1 MKTNETLYEQL
12 EWHTLVGYIAEFAV
26 FPETRAEL
34 LSLSP
39 TLDEAEC
46 EAHFDETDE
55 LKRLV
60 VERDP
65 ISRVT
70 LSFSDTLGAARRRAD
85 MSAEQ
90 LFAVGSVLGM
100 GVEAHQFV
108 TKEKKQATPTSFP
121 LLVERLSILVPHTQ
135 LAHRISRSVD
145 SEGAVLDTASH
156 ELGSARQAIHTQR
169 NKIGRELDRLVR
181 GTEFKDSLQDNTWM
195 HRDGRYVLPVK
206 AEKRNTIPGT
216 IRGFSQSGSTVFIEP
231 ISLQNAQSELEELEY
246 QAKLI
251 EFKILHELSMLVADL
266 YDDLVVLWDTLL
278 WYDAAIARASLA
290 SRIGAVRPEF
300 MPTNGDIRFE
310 FIGARHPL
318 FTFENK
324 PCVPNDLNLKR
335 TPELKQAPQAWVLSG
350 PNAGGKTVAMRTVG
364 ILVLMAKAGL
374 FVPALNAK
382 MQFFTDVFVE
392 LGDRQNRADSLS
404 SFSGHLLYLKRI
416 VDAVKPQSLVLIDE
430 GFVGTDPVIGMALA
444 RATLER
450 LVDKGATVIITTH
463 YTNLKTLAQSDSRF
477 YNGSMEFE
485 SQTLSPTYKMLNGVP
500 GQSYA
505 IELATRMQFDPEIL
519 SLARLYQGE
528 ESNRLERLLK
538 DLQLRKDELTREQ
551 QEFENLN
558 DGLKNELQSFKDER
572 SRFNVSQN
580 TLATEFSERMQ
591 KQINMFSHALQSTE
605 RYYERELKRHY
616 KQAVM
621 EIDEQAAAINPDL
634 VKVTDQNRSHYE
646 NQPDEPEHHE
656 THTHDDD
663 DHDDISL
670 HKRRRQA
677 LPLPTN
683 AQTKAKPAAH
693 KPAPAPVQN
702 KKPIPP
708 PPQKQH
714 KPVQPLKPAAVA
726 KPKPQQLADFRQLRD
741 IKLPSKSEEMI
752 FDALE
757 KSKLTKEKVEVL
769 EKEFLTAK
777 LDLANEFE
785 SLNRAAGNLK
795 AQHHAHKSISPEM
808 WKEGTPVRHP
818 RFKETGKVLREANK
832 SGLVE
837 CQFGMIKAKIDYEE
851 LMTPEEWL
859 RQKQGL
865 KK

>member
-26 FPETRAEL
+26 FPETKTEL
-34 LSLSP
+34 LKLSP
-39 TLDEAEC
+39 TLEQNEC
-46 EAHFDETDE
+46 EVHFNETDE

-70 LSFSDTLGAARRRAD
+70 LSFSETLGAARRRAD
-85 MSAEQ
+85 MSADQ
-90 LFAVGSVLGM
+90 LFAVGLVLTM
-100 GVEAHQFV
+100 GVEANQFV
-108 TKEKKQATPTSFP
+108 SRERKQATPTSFP
-121 LLVERLSILVPHTQ
+121 ILVERLSILVPHTP

-145 SEGAVLDTASH
+145 SEGAVLDSASQ

-169 NKIGRELDRLVR
+169 SKIGRELDRLVK

-216 IRGFSQSGSTVFIEP
+216 IRGFSQSGSTVFVEP
-231 ISLQNAQSELEELEY
+231 ISLQTAQAELEELEY

-251 EFKILHELSMLVADL
+251 EFKILHDLSMQVADL
-266 YDDLVVLWDTLL
+266 YDELVILWETLL
-278 WYDAAIARASLA
+278 WYDAALARASLA
-290 SRIGAVRPEF
+290 SRLGAVRPEF
-300 MPTNGDIRFE
+300 MPATGDIRFE

-364 ILVLMAKAGL
+364 VLVLMAKAGL

-416 VDAVKPQSLVLIDE
+416 VDAVEPQSLVLIDE

-463 YTNLKTLAQSDSRF
+463 YTNLKTLAQSDPRF

-505 IELATRMQFDPEIL
+505 IELATRMQFDAEIL
-519 SLARLYQGE
+519 SQARRYQGE

-558 DGLKNELQSFKDER
+558 NGLKGELQSFKDER

-591 KQINMFSHALQSTE
+591 KHINMFSHALQSTE
-605 RYYERELKRHY
+605 RFYERELKRHY

-634 VKVTDQNRSHYE
+634 IKVTAQNLSHYE
-646 NQPDEPEHHE
+646 NQPDEPEHQDSHL
-656 THTHDDD
+656 HDD

-677 LPLPTN
+677 LPTPSHH
-683 AQTKAKPAAH
+683 QTPNTPKAN
-693 KPAPAPVQN
+693 QQ
-702 KKPIPP
+702 
-708 PPQKQH
+708 PPQK
-714 KPVQPLKPAAVA
+714 KPVVKKPPQPVKPSAPA
-726 KPKPQQLADFRQLRD
+726 KAKPQQLADFRQLKD

-752 FDALE
+752 FDAVE
-757 KSKLTKEKVEVL
+757 KSKLTKEKVEIL
-769 EKEFLTAK
+769 EKEFLAAK
-777 LDLANEFE
+777 LNLANEFE
-785 SLNRAAGNLK
+785 ALNRAAGNLK
-795 AQHHAHKSISPEM
+795 AQHHAHKSISPEQ
-808 WKEGTPVRHP
+808 WKEGMAVRHP
-818 RFKETGKVLREANK
+818 KFKETGRVLREANK

-837 CQFGMIKAKIDYEE
+837 CQFGMIKAKIEYEE
-851 LMTPEEWL
+851 LMTPEEWN
-859 RQKQGL
+859 RQKPGL
-865 KK
+865 KR